1 MRCRR
6 VAVSNEEKR
15 RNDRDLM
22 NIGPEAL
29 SAEEAAV
36 LYSMRWAVELCF
48 RGSTFP
54 YARDEFLTTNA
65 NIVGALVWTAPLTL
79 VVSRRLHNL
88 VRRRASPALR
98 PRYPQRRQ
106 AIRFREARRYLRGLA
121 LAHPGLK
128 PFSETEP
135 WIAHPGW
142 TENTLGRNV
151 HRYRLGEVWPSG
163 SPLNCHG
170 WCSPTHRVPDHAR
183 VKAARAVV
191 ATTPGL
197 AEILRGDGK
206 RAAKFSARYGIP
218 EGMFRYGV
226 PAGSVPGKALTN
238 ASCHPMDTLA
248 EGSEHPRGVLPSAA

>member
-1 MRCRR
+1 M
-6 VAVSNEEKR
+6 
-15 RNDRDLM
+15 
-22 NIGPEAL
+22 
-29 SAEEAAV
+29 
-36 LYSMRWAVELCF
+36 
-48 RGSTFP
+48 
-54 YARDEFLTTNA
+54 
-65 NIVGALVWTAPLTL
+65 
-79 VVSRRLHNL
+79 
-88 VRRRASPALR
+88 
-98 PRYPQRRQ
+98 
-106 AIRFREARRYLRGLA
+106 RRYLRGLA

-135 WIAHPGW
+135 WTAHPGW

-197 AEILRGDGK
+197 AEILRSDGK